1 MDKVKFDNDS
11 FYAALD
17 AHRAA
22 KKITWRQVAAET
34 GVSASTLT
42 RMAQGRLPDVA
53 GLARLCAWSGLN
65 ANDFIRSRKTAKEPE
80 TLAKISTYL
89 RADPNLE
96 PETAEMLDKLI
107 RSTYETFRKK
117 PTNGDS

>member
-1 MDKVKFDNDS
+1 
-11 FYAALD
+11 
-17 AHRAA
+17 
-22 KKITWRQVAAET
+22 
-34 GVSASTLT
+34 
-42 RMAQGRLPDVA
+42 MAQGRLPDVV

-65 ANDFIRSRKTAKEPE
+65 ANDFIRSAAEITEPE

-96 PETAEMLDKLI
+96 PETAHMLDKLI

-117 PTNGDS
+117 RTDDVS

>member
-1 MDKVKFDNDS
+1 MGETKAGFDAPS

-17 AHRAA
+17 AQRTSRDL
-22 KKITWRQVAAET
+22 TWRQVAAEA

-42 RMAQGRLPDVA
+42 RMAQGRRPDLD
-53 GLARLCAWSGLN
+53 GLARLCSWSGLS
-65 ANDFIRSRKTAKEPE
+65 ANDYIRNGAPRGEPE
-80 TLAKISTYL
+80 TLAKISTHL

-107 RSTYETFRKK
+107 RSTYATFKK
-117 PTNGDS
+117 K